1 MKTITNHSTVYIFSI
16 FLLLS
21 FYSCKKDISIP
32 DNGNK
37 PTPYQI
43 KIPKH
48 FPTLLNIPDDNP
60 MTYEGV
66 RLGRYLFY
74 DGRLSGRTHPD
85 SLMSCGTCHVQSS
98 AFECGFNNARFP
110 GGKTFGLTG
119 IPSPHYM
126 MPLIN
131 LVFNRNGYLWN
142 GMIYEGNTKLGNS
155 NYNIPPIAQYH
166 YKNIESLVWMAIA
179 APHELNGSIERTV
192 KTISSIPI
200 YPPMFKAAFGSEEV
214 TYDRISKAIAQFVR
228 TLISS
233 NCKFDKYLR
242 GETNLTPDEL
252 MGYVLFTTENG
263 ADCFHCHGGAGNILF
278 TTNLFYNNA
287 KDSIFN
293 DIRDRYSVTGNTR
306 DIGAYKAPTLRNIM
320 LTAPYMHDGRFKNI
334 DEVIDFYSNGLI
346 VSPYVDPLMHHV
358 NKGGVQ
364 LTQNQKKQL
373 KAFLN
378 TLTDYEFI
386 NDTSFSKPTELP

>member
-1 MKTITNHSTVYIFSI
+1 MKINRKRIFLISTF
-16 FLLLS
+16 FLLLI
-21 FYSCKKDISIP
+21 YSCKKEISNPDI
-32 DNGNK
+32 NQK
-37 PTPYQI
+37 ATPYQI
-43 KIPKH
+43 KIPKY
-48 FPTLLNIPDDNP
+48 FPTSLNIPEDNP
-60 MTYEGV
+60 MTYEGI

-85 SLMSCGTCHVQSS
+85 SLMSCGSCHVQSN
-98 AFECGFNNARFP
+98 AFECGLNNARFP

-119 IPSPHYM
+119 IPTPHYM

-131 LVFNRNGYLWN
+131 LVFNHNGYLWN
-142 GMIYEGNTKLGNS
+142 GVISSNNHNLGNS
-155 NYNIPPIAQYH
+155 NYNIPPLPQYH

-179 APHELNGSIERTV
+179 APHELNGSIERTL
-192 KTISSIPI
+192 KTLSSIPI
-200 YPPMFKAAFGSEEV
+200 YPPMFKAAFGTEEI
-214 TYDRISKAIAQFVR
+214 TYDRVSKAIAQFVR

-233 NCKFDKYLR
+233 NSKFDKYLR
-242 GETNLTPDEL
+242 GEANLTADEL

-287 KDSIFN
+287 KDSVFT
-293 DIRDRYSVTGNTR
+293 DIRDRYSVTGNIN
-306 DIGAYKAPTLRNIM
+306 DIGAYKAPSLRNIM

-334 DEVIDFYSNGLI
+334 DEVIDFYSSGLI
-346 VSPYVDPLMHHV
+346 VSPYVNSLMHHV

-364 LTQNQKKQL
+364 LTQTQKKQL

-386 NDTSFSKPTELP
+386 TDTSYSKPIDLP